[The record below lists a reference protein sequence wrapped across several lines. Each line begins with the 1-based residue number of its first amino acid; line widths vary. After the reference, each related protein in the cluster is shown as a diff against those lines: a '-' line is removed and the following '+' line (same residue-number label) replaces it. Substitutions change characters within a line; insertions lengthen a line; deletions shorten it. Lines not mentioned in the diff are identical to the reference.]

1 MLFIHI
7 HLFHFHSFLFILSLI
22 IITLLCMLPIFIRTL
37 YYLFPIINYY
47 LFPIINFLLIM
58 LLFSLPTRCVSNLS
72 FSYHNHFDLAVAFV
86 VWQLILVVFN
96 FSNGTFI
103 VI

>member
-1 MLFIHI
+1 
-7 HLFHFHSFLFILSLI
+7 
-22 IITLLCMLPIFIRTL
+22 
-37 YYLFPIINYY
+37 
-47 LFPIINFLLIM
+47 M

-72 FSYHNHFDLAVAFV
+72 FSYHNYFDLAVAFV